1 MESSVGGLVFLL
13 LRWGSCLTTGG
24 SLLRLSE
31 PEPPTTVVG
40 PRPPCIYVAD
50 VQLGLHI
57 GLEQLEQG
65 YPKSSCL
72 SVGYVLLAGLLCL
85 ASVEEDVPSPAET

>member
-1 MESSVGGLVFLL
+1 VFANGMGLILDQLLVSHTLSLCSIPCACISCRQDKFWVESSVGGLVFLL

-57 GLEQLEQG
+57 GLE
-65 YPKSSCL
+65 
-72 SVGYVLLAGLLCL
+72 
-85 ASVEEDVPSPAET
+85 